1 MIIEV
6 KGGGF
11 VNKGAQLMLQALL
24 TRKNLISDDS
34 IFVMH
39 MMSGSFSDRKSYRL
53 GHLAWLHTWN
63 YLPAANLTETF
74 FSFFPRSIR
83 QKYNI
88 WLKHEIQS
96 VFDISGFIY
105 SDEFGAK
112 PCQRMADYYTKLHQ
126 SGAKIILMPQ
136 AMGPFSKPI
145 VRKSVLKIID
155 AAKLIFIR
163 DDVSFDYVTKL
174 VGHLDK
180 IVYAPDFTFFL
191 KGKEKKKYNNFK
203 DKVCIIPN
211 DKLFSSHTI
220 EKNKYIGLLK
230 SIISFCNQRKIRPFF
245 LLHEY
250 NKDNDLLDNLN
261 GEVESSLD
269 IVSES
274 DPLVLKAIIGNS
286 KLIISSRYH
295 GLINALYQSVPVIA
309 TGWSHKYEALM
320 NEYSLGD
327 YLISDYHTQLVIQM
341 MNNIFDKSILDSI
354 IKSIS
359 LENKRRKNKLDE
371 MWKRIEKI
379 MET

>member
-63 YLPAANLTETF
+63 YLPAAILIETF
-74 FSFFPRSIR
+74 FSFFPKSIR

-174 VGHLDK
+174 VGHLEK
-180 IVYAPDFTFFL
+180 IVYAPDFTFSL
-191 KGKEKKKYNNFK
+191 KGKEQKKYNDFK
-203 DKVCIIPN
+203 DRVCIIPN

-341 MNNIFDKSILDSI
+341 MNNIFDKSILDTI
-354 IKSIS
+354 IKSIA
-359 LENKRRKNKLDE
+359 LENQRRKNKLDE

>member
-1 MIIEV
+1 MLIEV

-63 YLPAANLTETF
+63 YLPAAILIETF
-74 FSFFPRSIR
+74 FSFFPKSIR

-174 VGHLDK
+174 VGHLEK
-180 IVYAPDFTFFL
+180 IVYAPDFTFSL
-191 KGKEKKKYNNFK
+191 KGKEQKKYNDFK
-203 DKVCIIPN
+203 DRVCIIPN

-250 NKDNDLLDNLN
+250 NKDKDLMDNLN
-261 GEVESSLD
+261 GEIERSLD

-359 LENKRRKNKLDE
+359 LENERRKNKLDE

>member
-63 YLPAANLTETF
+63 YLPAAILIETF

-88 WLKHEIQS
+88 WLKNEIQL

-341 MNNIFDKSILDSI
+341 MNNIFDKSILDTI
-354 IKSIS
+354 IKSIA
-359 LENKRRKNKLDE
+359 LENQRRKNKLDE

>member
-63 YLPAANLTETF
+63 YLPAAILIETF
-74 FSFFPRSIR
+74 FSFFPKSIR

-105 SDEFGAK
+105 SDEFGEK

-155 AAKLIFIR
+155 SAKLIFIR

-174 VGHLDK
+174 VGHLEK
-180 IVYAPDFTFFL
+180 IVYAPDFTFSL
-191 KGKEKKKYNNFK
+191 KGKEQKKYNDFK
-203 DKVCIIPN
+203 DRVCIIPN
-211 DKLFSSHTI
+211 DNLFSSHTI
-220 EKNKYIGLLK
+220 EKNKYVGLLK
-230 SIISFCNQRKIRPFF
+230 SIISFCNQRKIRPFL

-250 NKDNDLLDNLN
+250 NKDKDLLDNLN
-261 GEVESSLD
+261 GEIERSLD

-327 YLISDYHTQLVIQM
+327 YLISDYQTQLVIQM

>member
-88 WLKHEIQS
+88 WLKNEIQL

-155 AAKLIFIR
+155 SAKLIFIR

-174 VGHLDK
+174 VGHLEK
-180 IVYAPDFTFFL
+180 IVYAPDFTFSL
-191 KGKEKKKYNNFK
+191 KGKEQKKYNDFK
-203 DKVCIIPN
+203 DRVCIIPN
-211 DKLFSSHTI
+211 DNLFSSHTI
-220 EKNKYIGLLK
+220 EKNKY
-230 SIISFCNQRKIRPFF
+230 
-245 LLHEY
+245 
-250 NKDNDLLDNLN
+250 
-261 GEVESSLD
+261 
-269 IVSES
+269 
-274 DPLVLKAIIGNS
+274 
-286 KLIISSRYH
+286 
-295 GLINALYQSVPVIA
+295 
-309 TGWSHKYEALM
+309 
-320 NEYSLGD
+320 
-327 YLISDYHTQLVIQM
+327 
-341 MNNIFDKSILDSI
+341 
-354 IKSIS
+354 
-359 LENKRRKNKLDE
+359 
-371 MWKRIEKI
+371 
-379 MET
+379 

>member
-88 WLKHEIQS
+88 WLKNEIQL

-327 YLISDYHTQLVIQM
+327 YLISDYQTQLVIQM

>member
-39 MMSGSFSDRKSYRL
+39 MMSGSFSDRNSYRL

-63 YLPAANLTETF
+63 YLPAAILIETF

-88 WLKHEIQS
+88 WLKNEIQS

-105 SDEFGAK
+105 SDEFGEK
-112 PCQRMADYYTKLHQ
+112 PCQRMADYYTKLDQ

-155 AAKLIFIR
+155 SAKLIFIR

-180 IVYAPDFTFFL
+180 IVYAPDFTFSL
-191 KGKEKKKYNNFK
+191 KGKEQKKYNDLK
-203 DKVCIIPN
+203 DRVCIIPN

-230 SIISFCNQRKIRPFF
+230 SIISFCNQRKTRPFL

-261 GEVESSLD
+261 GEIEWSLD

-341 MNNIFDKSILDSI
+341 MNNIFDKSILDTI

-359 LENKRRKNKLDE
+359 LENQRRKNKLDE

>member
-88 WLKHEIQS
+88 WLKNEIQL

-174 VGHLDK
+174 VGHLEK